1 MHLLPQLAQFRADVF
16 LALSDY
22 LTLVCVRSPHNC
34 QFDIKLS
41 CHHSFLPS
49 FLRLSSTYCSL
60 RGFLASSK
68 VCVFIL
74 LLSLGDARTACVT
87 ATVGETGGLG
97 CSASGS
103 ILSVFITTKR
113 SLCPSQPLD
122 EALLNFS
129 SSYWILSVVHHTSD
143 FNSADSMLLDLPTE
157 ESRQPKSRLSVHPPP
172 AFGSSPNLGALV
184 LEANK
189 SEEQDGDRLITYIW
203 FLLVQRLMYQLLRL
217 LLSAMDMESYT
228 GGLLV
233 STSAQQPRWCHC
245 PTISLFWMEKSDY
258 NNSMEAYNIK
268 QVIGVVYDVV
278 LGFGSSFPSLYASS
292 FKKREHM
299 EDSEY

>member
-1 MHLLPQLAQFRADVF
+1 
-16 LALSDY
+16 
-22 LTLVCVRSPHNC
+22 
-34 QFDIKLS
+34 
-41 CHHSFLPS
+41 
-49 FLRLSSTYCSL
+49 
-60 RGFLASSK
+60 
-68 VCVFIL
+68 
-74 LLSLGDARTACVT
+74 
-87 ATVGETGGLG
+87 
-97 CSASGS
+97 
-103 ILSVFITTKR
+103 
-113 SLCPSQPLD
+113 
-122 EALLNFS
+122 
-129 SSYWILSVVHHTSD
+129 
-143 FNSADSMLLDLPTE
+143 MLLDLPTE

-292 FKKREHM
+292 FKKRQSCMHLIM
-299 EDSEY
+299 LYQGGSGGSSVMRDYRKGNWTLSETMVLIEAKMDDERRMKTSG